1 MVPSF
6 RTIYQ
11 NENTVSFSKRKSQKA
26 IIPSLRALCKIDLY
40 QIGSLV
46 KNRRNK
52 QTPNMRVYL
61 FYISRSLFIRLV
73 HINSIA
79 MYTNGSSNWVNNP
92 RATYRIPIHT
102 QNTFIDY
109 TSYLYITGY
118 VQFQM
123 VWQRDTTVSQSAV

>member
-1 MVPSF
+1 MIVS
-6 RTIYQ
+6 RYKWYQ
-11 NENTVSFSKRKSQKA
+11 WFPRLELYIKMKTRSLSQKGNRKKA

-79 MYTNGSSNWVNNP
+79 MYTNGSSN
-92 RATYRIPIHT
+92 
-102 QNTFIDY
+102 
-109 TSYLYITGY
+109 
-118 VQFQM
+118 
-123 VWQRDTTVSQSAV
+123 